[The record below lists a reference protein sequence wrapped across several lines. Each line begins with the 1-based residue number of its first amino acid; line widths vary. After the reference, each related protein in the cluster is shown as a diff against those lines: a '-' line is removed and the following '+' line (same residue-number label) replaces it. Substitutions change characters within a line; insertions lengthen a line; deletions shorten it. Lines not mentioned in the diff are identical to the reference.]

1 MSQATQIKLAPALDF
16 RAAGPLR
23 DQFLAQRGKAIEIDG
38 ADVQRI
44 GGQCIQV
51 IAAAQRTWMQDG
63 IDFALTNPSDEM
75 LRALGHVGMDSYFT
89 EPAAS

>member
-1 MSQATQIKLAPALDF
+1 MSQATHIKLAAALDF

-23 DQFLAQRGKAIEIDG
+23 DQFLAQRGKPIEVDG

-51 IAAAQRTWMQDG
+51 LMSAQRTWTQDG
-63 IDFALTNPSDEM
+63 VDFALANASPEM

-89 EPAAS
+89 EQAAS

>member
-1 MSQATQIKLAPALDF
+1 MSQATQIKLAPTLDF

-23 DQFLAQRGKAIEIDG
+23 DQFLAQRGKAIEVDG

-51 IAAAQRTWMQDG
+51 MAAAQRTWLHDG
-63 IDFALTNPSDEM
+63 VDFALANPSDEM

-89 EPAAS
+89 ELAAS

>member
-1 MSQATQIKLAPALDF
+1 MSQATQIKLAPTLDF

-23 DQFLAQRGKAIEIDG
+23 DQFLAQRGKAIEVDG

-51 IAAAQRTWMQDG
+51 MAAAQRNGLKKMGVIGGT
-63 IDFALTNPSDEM
+63 
-75 LRALGHVGMDSYFT
+75 
-89 EPAAS
+89 